1 MGMKKKQRFNAVKHV
16 KRLSRAV
23 LKVPQGKII
32 RPKRKKLIEK
42 VIDRESRTLAQ
53 DV

>member
-1 MGMKKKQRFNAVKHV
+1 MEMKKKQQFSAVKHV

-23 LKVPQGKII
+23 LRVPQGKLIQA
-32 RPKRKKLIEK
+32 KRKKILEK
-42 VIDRESRTLAQ
+42 VIDRESRISAQ